1 MPTRTKSYFFP
12 SRNLLLTASL
22 VTAALAASCGGKNIG
37 QELDDLQ
44 GRISSTAG
52 QVGST
57 AGLTELQLLDT
68 LAMKVQELRV
78 QWKDTLGDSI
88 ASLDLEQQKT
98 LDTLSQAVGKV
109 DSLIDHTTRLEDLAV
124 LDVNVLLSK
133 AGLAPSNEIRRIVP
147 SAQAHKDSGVYSY
160 EVTLPLFGTGNEIT
174 GIRLN
179 GVDVLKW
186 KKDVPPHGFRLD
198 IPTGLIETSFSE
210 WDLSKGQLQ
219 IDLKTPEPWW
229 KLWKSSLKQTVTI
242 DTGLFPRHPLRY
254 WFASHPHR
262 YEIDRDPA
270 HLEKVNSPPT
280 MIPGCGVSGCQWFFN
295 ICATAPVGAEPTSDL
310 FEQHDSFNGW
320 GEFHPPPT
328 VLANVTCI
336 VYRQNSHNQNRT
348 VWFSTHYHPVKDV
361 PETHYYTLLP
371 LSAEGHPAH
380 EPDASQSQMV
390 LLSKSTAPT
399 SPASAPPDG
408 GNGGGPPTPNPTYAP
423 PNGDAGPSPRP
434 LDLGRTYIL
443 QIDREINWELV
454 VQAFSGETITLSPT
468 VLAPLQGSPK
478 VISVRTEPGRL
489 RIDTTSPY

>member
-1 MPTRTKSYFFP
+1 MPKKVRE
-12 SRNLLLTASL
+12 SRRLVLT
-22 VTAALAASCGGKNIG
+22 VVFVVAALVVSCGGKNIG

-52 QVGST
+52 QLGST

-88 ASLDLEQQKT
+88 TTLDLEQQKT

-109 DSLIDHTTRLEDLAV
+109 DSLIDHTTRLEDLSV

-133 AGLAPSNEIRRIVP
+133 VGLAPTNEIRRIVP
-147 SAQAHKDSGVYSY
+147 SAQAHKDSGVYTY
-160 EVTLPLFGTGNEIT
+160 EITLPLFGTGNEIT

-179 GVDVLKW
+179 GIDVSKW
-186 KKDVPPHGFRLD
+186 KSDLPPHGFRLD
-198 IPTGLIETSFSE
+198 VPAAVIEKSFGD
-210 WDLSKGQLQ
+210 WDLSKAQLQ
-219 IDLKTPEPWW
+219 IDLRTPEPWW
-229 KLWKSSLKQTVTI
+229 KVWKSSLKQTVTI

-254 WFASHPHR
+254 WFATHPHR
-262 YEIDRDPA
+262 FEVDRDPA

-295 ICATAPVGAEPTSDL
+295 ICATAPGGAEPIGDL
-310 FEQHDSFNGW
+310 AEQHDSFNGW

-328 VLANVTCI
+328 VQANVTCV

-348 VWFSTHYHPVKDV
+348 VWFATHYHPLKDIT
-361 PETHYYTLLP
+361 ESHYYTLVP
-371 LSAEGHPAH
+371 LSAEGTASQ
-380 EPDASQSQMV
+380 PDPSQSQSV
-390 LLSKSTAPT
+390 PFSQGAAPT
-399 SPASAPPDG
+399 SSGPPPSSG
-408 GNGGGPPTPNPTYAP
+408 AQPPTPNPTYAP
-423 PNGDAGPSPRP
+423 PNGDASPSPRP

-443 QIDREINWELV
+443 QIDREVNWELV

-468 VLAPLQGSPK
+468 VLAPLPGAPK
-478 VISVRTEPGRL
+478 VISVRTEPERL
-489 RIDTTSPY
+489 RIDTTAPF